1 MKTGFIMISTLLST
15 ASASALAIIV
25 SMPAQAGEI
34 DVAGTTG
41 SLTFA
46 AAPGNTLEVSSDG
59 FGGIANYMSGSPSSD
74 SSGSATFFQINPPTG
89 SFLTGTANAGS
100 PPFFTPIP
108 PANETFNYTATSGP
122 ADSLTAD
129 ITWDTVISN
138 TAIPGSEPQL
148 HGTGVIR
155 PGVTGDSTFTM
166 DFPEGGGI
174 DITANFFSPSGSFP
188 CTLTDLAA
196 GPPACAV
203 TMQIASFEGGVVT
216 PGGGG
221 GPGGGGMMPPD
232 LPEPMSSITTLGLA
246 LFCLWGTYQ
255 LTRRERRDHGVSA

>member
-89 SFLTGTANAGS
+89 SFLTTDVE
-100 PPFFTPIP
+100 PH
-108 PANETFNYTATSGP
+108 
-122 ADSLTAD
+122 DS
-129 ITWDTVISN
+129 
-138 TAIPGSEPQL
+138 
-148 HGTGVIR
+148 R
-155 PGVTGDSTFTM
+155 
-166 DFPEGGGI
+166 
-174 DITANFFSPSGSFP
+174 
-188 CTLTDLAA
+188 
-196 GPPACAV
+196 ACAV
-203 TMQIASFEGGVVT
+203 LSMGHIPINPAGAPRSRRLRLS
-216 PGGGG
+216 PG
-221 GPGGGGMMPPD
+221 
-232 LPEPMSSITTLGLA
+232 I
-246 LFCLWGTYQ
+246 
-255 LTRRERRDHGVSA
+255 